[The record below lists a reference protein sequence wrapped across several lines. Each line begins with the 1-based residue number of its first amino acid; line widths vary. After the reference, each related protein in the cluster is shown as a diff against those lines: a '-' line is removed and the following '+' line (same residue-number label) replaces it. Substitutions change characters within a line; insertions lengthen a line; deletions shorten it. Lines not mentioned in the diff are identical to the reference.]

1 MKQKFRFAEL
11 YRKNRTAVEKT
22 LSAMWCGEARNE
34 SQKGYINQLKQII
47 PEVFAPRDAVPL
59 VQCMNSYE
67 TVYPEHEVEAEEMLG
82 TLWRKTMPKP
92 DVYYAPYEHQYQCW
106 KALLKDKSPD
116 GKNMS
121 IVVTT
126 GTGSGKTECFMLP
139 LVQDLLDNYRPET
152 VQAIFLYPL
161 NALMEDQ
168 KARMEKILAGTNLR
182 FAVYNGDMPDHI
194 PSPDK
199 SDYKKVMR
207 KVDAIRGITRDDEG
221 KIIEEKYPHVIATRD
236 ELRQHPANILLTNPT
251 MLEYILLRDKDRTLI
266 HEKKEEE
273 DEGTLRWIA
282 LDETHTYTGA
292 GATEIAMLLRRVLMA
307 YGVTTDEVRFA
318 TSSATIGNNS
328 GAKEEL
334 TQFIAGITGLQTNQ
348 VRYVDGKRKGIET
361 IPEGDKEYWMRL
373 INENHDG
380 YLKLDELITEG
391 ATIEEKLER
400 LDAMCQKAE
409 DDGLEDLRVKVHYF
423 YRVPNH
429 GLYVDISDPHY
440 QEDGSFRIFTEN
452 RPDAGRNQEAPL
464 LEMSRCKHCG
474 EYVAIAE
481 ELKLEDGGIG
491 YQPIT
496 MDDSDMFDLDNT
508 EDSGKTFYVFGTT
521 NSEGGDYDNNAPYI
535 IKGNRML
542 NVTAGNPAPHGWRV
556 IANAQC
562 QCPYCGT
569 KLTKTSKQDD
579 ENPDQ
584 VQLDEEDMKKLQKFR
599 VAADFVS
606 RLIAP
611 STLDLMTEA
620 KPKDEKKVSL
630 HNGQQFISF
639 VDSRQM
645 AARSTIKQN
654 IEEERLWIYG
664 TVFHELCRMA
674 TAGNMTKEE
683 AIKHFD
689 NIYNNTPRRS
699 PEHKD
704 AEDKLDILEGDD
716 KKAIEKLLSELS
728 PKKFLSWEDILDVLL
743 NDRLSDTFCQQFA
756 ERSELSP
763 ELDEDGNIKPETK
776 RKYIISIMVDYF
788 SHRPLTATT
797 AETMGLFT
805 SYYAALEPALIE
817 KLPDDIEKFN
827 GKLSEENRI
836 SKKDWH
842 SLMQMF
848 LDFTARQSECVF
860 LNMDDKDTMDIFQTV
875 RFATQKEYR
884 RPVHKPVIKEKTANR
899 SRIIRLIAKLIAN
912 DKHINIANAI
922 SSYKDDIQNVI
933 DCMWNELTLKYN
945 LLEHST
951 HYDEDARQHVKDKD
965 EVIDDVHL
973 TPYRLNLAKLGFKLY
988 EDVYLCDTNASSDNH
1003 HVEWLRPVETTF
1015 HGYSPFIIGGEALP
1029 LDEKLHEKWEPF
1041 PYHNHSSNPN
1051 PADEVIEAWAI
1062 DNRKLLWDNDL
1073 WGENG
1078 TFADRLLQIHQFPQ
1092 LFIQAEHTAQVDKMI
1107 SRQVQ
1112 EDFKDHCLNILAC
1125 STTMEMGVDL
1135 GDLELVMM
1143 TSVPPMPS
1151 NYKQRAGRSGRRG
1164 QVRSACVTLC
1174 GSDAVGI
1181 RTLLNPMENV
1191 ILRNVNSPTVDLNSG
1206 QVIQRHINSFLIR
1219 EFGVFGMAGGSI
1231 TEQVV
1236 SYYTNYKIE
1245 PETEGSIRFRIK
1257 RKDNNAPVS
1266 PIDGL
1271 GDETGTP
1278 YEAFNNKCSEALS
1291 DELRR
1296 KLRILLDGTIFS
1308 SRPPQYV
1315 VSKAREL
1322 NENCYAEL
1330 ELRIQDYADPYKNA
1344 KSPKQQAFFEM
1355 KFIEPL
1361 AARLLSYWATHRF
1374 TPNANMPVNVI
1385 EFDINSSSQNTYT
1398 LVTPSNPSYPLRT
1411 ALSQYAPGNPIA
1423 RDGMV
1428 RIVRGIRYT
1437 NFFKPEVTFK
1447 KLYFNREQVVIDT
1460 KDELDTLEK
1469 WKVSASTEL
1478 DLLQPAEF
1486 IPDMNESASRILDKN
1501 VYTRVSAQLIGADE
1515 WKQDRIEPHLFD
1527 TRSSRE
1533 SGNGQILYYN
1543 EGTGYGYCHCT
1554 KCGKTVLESWP
1565 AASSSDPDKLPN
1577 EMNAIPSK
1585 ETDKPN
1591 YHFSLIRKGNRPNK
1605 CLGCGTENA
1614 IKRNVVLGNT
1624 IQTDYTEIR
1633 IRHFKKN
1640 WINSRNEEENLLVTL
1655 GLLFARALSEELN
1668 VERTDLDFTIT
1679 PNGHICIFDANP
1691 GGSGYSNQ
1699 LAAMDLLKAVIERS
1713 YTIIEA
1719 AERTGNKEALIDK
1732 FTLHF
1737 INYIDIQAAK
1747 SWIEEER
1754 SARKVLPDP
1763 VMKVFG
1769 ESATETSLAKMQRAF
1784 ALSQNEKVIF
1794 MDDDYAHWEYEG
1806 TDHCWKG
1813 QFFNYFASHGQ
1824 QTSFCVAE
1832 NSNGVMSMPILNMV
1846 RSIKGWTNEVL
1857 HIKNP
1862 FVENGLYPLAYID
1875 GRLYFTNNP
1884 NHITMND
1891 KWGNG
1896 TIYYIRTN
1904 NFAAKAKFIKTD
1916 VDVETT
1922 KIFTLGDSDPTII
1935 KTSQLGDIICEK
1947 SGNIIDMFVAHCQSN
1962 ANSKVKVCYQD
1973 EHMKSFLSIVFSLQ
1987 TISYFIR
1994 KIGTPFSLDFRIERY
2009 DTDSGKWNN
2018 LGANIPS
2025 SFDKEDDYG
2034 NVKQGRDTWLEMMAN
2049 AMIDDIEH
2057 DNDIQGNLLP
2067 VYSVPKHSLTHWRVL
2082 TLECAGKRLSIYPDG
2097 GFMNGWMIYNA
2108 PGTERHIYDLQTIT
2122 HDTEIDIYRNQ
2133 EIKFDV
2139 TIEDC

>member
-11 YRKNRTAVEKT
+11 YRNNRTAVEKT

-34 SQKGYINQLKQII
+34 SQKAYISQLRTII
-47 PEVFAPRDAVPL
+47 PEVFAPKDAMPL

-67 TVYPEHEVEAEEMLG
+67 GVSSEHAAEAEQMLG
-82 TLWRKTMPKP
+82 GLWKKSMPEG
-92 DVYYAPYEHQYQCW
+92 VYYQPYEHQYECW
-106 KALLKDKSPD
+106 RTLLKDKSPD

-139 LVQDLLDNYRPET
+139 LVQDLIDNYIAEE

-168 KARMEKILAGTNLR
+168 KARMQKLLKGTNLK
-182 FAVYNGDMPDHI
+182 FAVYNGDMPQML
-194 PSPDK
+194 PSPDRP
-199 SDYKKVMR
+199 DYKKVLR
-207 KVDAIRGITRDDEG
+207 KIDSIKGITRDEQG
-221 KIIEEKYPHVIATRD
+221 NIIKEEFPNIIATRE
-236 ELRQHPANILLTNPT
+236 ELRLHPANILLTNPT
-251 MLEYILLRDKDRTLI
+251 MLEYILLRDKDRRLV
-266 HEKKEEE
+266 HEKKED
-273 DEGTLRWIA
+273 DERGTLRWIA

-292 GATEIAMLLRRVLMA
+292 GAAEIAMLIRRVLMA

-318 TSSATIGNNS
+318 TSSATIGKQDDEK
-328 GAKEEL
+328 AKEEL
-334 TQFIAGITGLQTNQ
+334 RHFIAGITGLQINQ
-348 VRYVDGKRKGIET
+348 VQFVGGKRKGEDNIPHDEYET
-361 IPEGDKEYWMRL
+361 YWSRL
-373 INENHDG
+373 IKESKDG

-391 ATIEEKLER
+391 KTIEEKLEL

-429 GLYVDISDPHY
+429 GLFVDIADPHY
-440 QEDGSFRIFTEN
+440 QEDGSFRIYTEN
-452 RPDAGRNQEAPL
+452 KPDIQENEAPL

-481 ELKLEDGGIG
+481 EVKLDDGIAF
-491 YQPIT
+491 QPIT
-496 MDDSDMFDLDNT
+496 MDDSDMFDLDDTENT
-508 EDSGKTFYVFGTT
+508 NKTFYVFGTS
-521 NSEGGDYDNNAPYI
+521 NSSDTEFDNNVPYI
-535 IKGNRML
+535 IKGNRMI
-542 NVTAGNPAPHGWRV
+542 NVTPDNPPSSGWHV

-569 KLTKTSKQDD
+569 KLTKQTKQDED
-579 ENPDQ
+579 NPDF
-584 VQLDEEDMKKLQKFR
+584 VQLDEEDVKKLQKFR
-599 VAADFVS
+599 VAPDFIS

-611 STLDLMTEA
+611 STLDQMTEG
-620 KPKDEKKVSL
+620 KPKDKNKVYM

-654 IEEERLWIYG
+654 LEEERLWVYG
-664 TVFHELCRMA
+664 TIFHELCRMA
-674 TAGNMTKEE
+674 TAGSMTQEE
-683 AIKHFD
+683 AVKHFED
-689 NIYNNTPRRS
+689 IYANTPRKS
-699 PEHKD
+699 LEHKD
-704 AEDKLDILEGDD
+704 AEEKLDILESGNQ
-716 KKAIEKLLSELS
+716 KAIDKLLAELK
-728 PKKFLSWEDILDVLL
+728 PNQYLSWQDILDVLL
-743 NDRLSDTFCQQFA
+743 NDKFADIFCQQFA

-763 ELDEDGNIKPETK
+763 ELDENGNIKPETK
-776 RKYIISIMVDYF
+776 RQYVLSIMVDYL
-788 SHRPLTATT
+788 SHRSLTASS

-805 SYYAALEPALIE
+805 SYYVPLDDALTE

-827 GKLSEENRI
+827 GKLGEENHI

-842 SLMQMF
+842 DLMQMF
-848 LDFTARQSECVF
+848 IDFTARQSECVF
-860 LNMDDKDTMDIFQTV
+860 LNMSNKDTMDIFKTV
-875 RFATQKEYR
+875 RFATQKERR
-884 RPVHKPVIKEKTANR
+884 RPVHKPMVKEKTANR

-912 DKHINIANAI
+912 DKHITIQNAI
-922 SSYKDDIQNVI
+922 NAYKDDIQSVI
-933 DCMWNELTLKYN
+933 DCMWNELTLKYC

-951 HYDEDARQHVKDKD
+951 HYDDEVGQQVKDRD
-965 EVIDDVHL
+965 EIIDGVHL
-973 TPYRLNLAKLGFKLY
+973 TPYRLNLAKMGVKLY
-988 EDVYLCDTNASSDNH
+988 DDVYLCDTNASSDTH
-1003 HVEWLRPVETTF
+1003 HVEWLRPVDITF
-1015 HGYSPFIIGGEALP
+1015 HGYSPFIIGGEPIP
-1029 LDEKLHEKWEPF
+1029 LNEKLHEVWTPF
-1041 PYHNHSSNPN
+1041 PYHNFSATPN
-1051 PADEVIEAWAI
+1051 PADEIIEAWAI
-1062 DNRKLLWDNDL
+1062 DNRKILWENDL
-1073 WGENG
+1073 WGEDG
-1078 TFADRLLQIHQFPQ
+1078 TFADRLLQIHQFPH
-1092 LFIQAEHTAQVDKMI
+1092 LFVQAEHTAQVDKMI

-1112 EDFKDHCLNILAC
+1112 EEFRDHCINILAC

-1164 QVRSACVTLC
+1164 QVRSACITLC

-1191 ILRNVNSPTVDLNSG
+1191 ILRTTSTPTVDLNSS
-1206 QVIQRHINSFLIR
+1206 QVIQRHINSFLVR

-1231 TEQVV
+1231 TGQVL
-1236 SYYTNYKIE
+1236 SYYTNYEIV
-1245 PETEGSIRFRIK
+1245 PEGEGSIHFKIK
-1257 RKDNNAPVS
+1257 RKADHSPVS
-1266 PIDGL
+1266 PLDGL

-1291 DELRR
+1291 DELRH
-1296 KLRILLDGTIFS
+1296 KLRRLLDGTIFS

-1315 VSKAREL
+1315 VERAKEM
-1322 NENCYAEL
+1322 NEICYANL
-1330 ELRIQDYADPYKNA
+1330 ELRIQDYAEPYKNA
-1344 KSPKQQAFFEM
+1344 KSVKQQAFFEM

-1385 EFDINSSSQNTYT
+1385 EFDVNSASQRAYT
-1398 LVTPSNPSYPLRT
+1398 LMTVSNPSYPLRT

-1437 NFFKPEVTFK
+1437 NFFQPEVTFK

-1460 KDELDTLEK
+1460 KEELDSLEK

-1486 IPDMNESASRILDKN
+1486 IPDMNESANRILDKN

-1543 EGTGYGYCHCT
+1543 EGIGFGYCHCT

-1565 AASSSDPDKLPN
+1565 AASSSDPDKLPV
-1577 EMNAIPSK
+1577 EMNTIPSK
-1585 ETDKPN
+1585 DSDKEN
-1591 YHFSLIRKGNRPNK
+1591 YHFSLIKKGNKPNR
-1605 CLGCGTENA
+1605 CMGCNSLDY

-1624 IQTDYTEIR
+1624 IPTDYTEIR
-1633 IRHFKKN
+1633 IRHFKKD
-1640 WINSRNEEENLLVTL
+1640 WINSRAEEENLLITL
-1655 GLLFARALSEELN
+1655 GLLFARSLSEELN

-1679 PNGHICIFDANP
+1679 PNGHLCIFDTNP

-1699 LAAMDLLKAVIERS
+1699 LAAMDLLKAIIERS

-1719 AERTGNKEALIDK
+1719 AEKTGNKEALIDR

-1737 INYIDIQAAK
+1737 INHIDIEAAK
-1747 SWIEEER
+1747 AWIDEER
-1754 SARKVLPDP
+1754 SARKVLPDN
-1763 VMKVFG
+1763 VKTVFG
-1769 ESATETSLAKMQRAF
+1769 DNATETSLAKMQREF
-1784 ALSQNEKVIF
+1784 ALSQSEKILFV
-1794 MDDDYAHWEYEG
+1794 DDDYKHWEYDG

-1813 QFFNYFASHGQ
+1813 QFFNYFAPHGQ

-1832 NSNGVMSMPILNMV
+1832 CSDNKMTEPILEMI
-1846 RSIKGWTNEVL
+1846 RSIKGWVNEAL

-1862 FVENGLYPLAYID
+1862 FASNGLYPLAYFN
-1875 GRLYFTNNP
+1875 GRLFFTNNP

-1904 NFAAKAKFIKTD
+1904 NFATNAKFINTA
-1916 VDVETT
+1916 VEESKT
-1922 KIFTLGDSDPTII
+1922 KIFTLSESDPKII
-1935 KTSQLGDIICEK
+1935 KTTGLGDIICSK
-1947 SGNIIDMFVAHCQSN
+1947 SGNIIESFVAHCK
-1962 ANSKVKVCYQD
+1962 ANNDSEIKVTYQD
-1973 EHMKSFLSIVFSLQ
+1973 EHMKSILAVMFSLQ
-1987 TISYFIR
+1987 TIKFFI
-1994 KIGTPFSLDFRIERY
+1994 KKMDNPFTLEFRVERY
-2009 DTDSGKWNN
+2009 DTDSGKKDN
-2018 LGANIPS
+2018 LGANQPTS
-2025 SFDKEDDYG
+2025 RDRDEWLQNMATSMVEDLDY
-2034 NVKQGRDTWLEMMAN
+2034 E
-2049 AMIDDIEH
+2049 
-2057 DNDIQGNLLP
+2057 DNISGTLVP
-2067 VYSVPKHSLTHWRVL
+2067 VASVPKHTLTHWRVL
-2082 TLECAGKRLSIYPDG
+2082 SFECAGKKLSIYPDG
-2097 GFMNGWMIYNA
+2097 GFMNGWYIYNA
-2108 PGTERHIYDLQTIT
+2108 PDKPRKQIDLSTIMYDTDVNLF
-2122 HDTEIDIYRNQ
+2122 RNQ
-2133 EIKFDV
+2133 DIKFDV
-2139 TIEDC
+2139 TIEEAN

>member
-1 MKQKFRFAEL
+1 MTTITDMKQKFRFTDL
-11 YRKNRTAVEKT
+11 YINNRTAVEKA

-34 SQKGYINQLKQII
+34 SQKSYINQLKGLI
-47 PEVFAPRDAVPL
+47 PEVFAPKDAMPL

-67 TVYPEHEVEAEEMLG
+67 SVYPEHEVEADEMLG
-82 TLWRKTMPKP
+82 ELWQKTMPSP
-92 DVYYAPYEHQYQCW
+92 DVYYKPYEHQYQCW
-106 KALLKDKSPD
+106 KTLLKDKSPD

-139 LVQDLLDNYRPET
+139 LVQDLIENRVSDR

-168 KARMEKILAGTNLR
+168 KARMEKLLDGTDLT
-182 FAVYNGDMPDHI
+182 FAVYNGDMPQCL
-194 PSPDK
+194 PSPEDRN
-199 SDYKKVMR
+199 YKKILR
-207 KVDAIRGITRDDEG
+207 KVDAIRGITRDENG
-221 KIIEEKYPHVIATRD
+221 NIVEVKYKHVIATRD

-251 MLEYILLRDKDRTLI
+251 MLEYILLRDKDKSLI
-266 HEKKEEE
+266 HEKQENEET
-273 DEGTLRWIA
+273 GILRWIA

-292 GATEIAMLLRRVLMA
+292 GAAEIAMLLRRVLLA

-318 TSSATIGNNS
+318 TSSATIGRNDES
-328 GAKEEL
+328 SKEEL
-334 TQFIAGITGLQTNQ
+334 IHFIAGITGLQSNQ
-348 VRYVDGKRKGIET
+348 IRYVDGKRKGIDT
-361 IPEGDKEYWMRL
+361 LPEEDRSAWLRL
-373 INENHDG
+373 VNENYDG
-380 YLKLDELITEG
+380 YLKLDKLIPEG
-391 ATIEEKLER
+391 ETIEEKLTI
-400 LDAMCQKAE
+400 LDKMCQRAE
-409 DDGLEDLRVKVHYF
+409 EEGLEDLRVKVHYF

-429 GLYVDISDPHY
+429 GLYIDLTDPHY
-440 QEDGSFRIFTEN
+440 QEDGSFKIYIEN
-452 RPDAGRNQEAPL
+452 KLEQDDGDQSPL

-474 EYVAIAE
+474 EYLAIAE
-481 ELKLEDGGIG
+481 EVKLDDGSIG

-496 MDDSDMFDLDNT
+496 MDDSDMFDLDSTENT
-508 EDSGKTFYVFGTT
+508 GKTYYVFGTT
-521 NSEGGDYDNNAPYI
+521 NNEGDEYDNNIPYI

-569 KLTKTSKQDD
+569 KLTKQSKQDE
-579 ENPDQ
+579 ENPDA

-599 VAADFVS
+599 VASDFIS

-620 KPKDEKKVSL
+620 KPKDESKVSL
-630 HNGQQFISF
+630 HKGQQYISF
-639 VDSRQM
+639 VDSRQT

-654 IEEERLWIYG
+654 LEEERLWVYG
-664 TVFHELCRMA
+664 TIFHELCRMA
-674 TAGNMTKEE
+674 TAGNMTVEE
-683 AIKHFD
+683 ATKHFED
-689 NIYNNTPRRS
+689 IYSNTPRKS
-699 PEHKD
+699 AEHKE
-704 AEDKLDILEGDD
+704 AEEKLDILESGDQ
-716 KKAIEKLLSELS
+716 KAIAALLSELK
-728 PKKFLSWEDILDVLL
+728 PNQYLSWQDILDVLL
-743 NDRLSDTFCQQFA
+743 NNELTETFCQQFA

-763 ELDEDGNIKPETK
+763 ELDDEGNIKPEIK
-776 RKYIISIMVDYF
+776 RKYILAIMVDYL
-788 SHRPLTATT
+788 SRRPLSAAT

-805 SYYAALEPALIE
+805 SYYADLSPALDS
-817 KLPDDIEKFN
+817 KLPDDIELFN

-842 SLMQMF
+842 DLMQIF
-848 LDFTARQSECVF
+848 LDHTVRSNESVF
-860 LNMDDKDTMDIFQTV
+860 MKMYDNDPVDIFECV
-875 RFATQKEYR
+875 RFATQKERR
-884 RPVHKPVIKEKTANR
+884 RPVHKPVIKDKAANR
-899 SRIIRLIAKLIAN
+899 SRIIRLIAKLIAD
-912 DKHINIANAI
+912 DKHISIANAI
-922 SSYKDDIQNVI
+922 SGYKNDIQNVI

-945 LLEHST
+945 LLEHGT
-951 HYDEDARQHVKDKD
+951 HYDDEVRQQVKDKD
-965 EVIDDVHL
+965 EIIDDVHL
-973 TPYRLNLAKLGFKLY
+973 TPYRLNLSRLGFKLY
-988 EDVYLCDTNASSDNH
+988 NDVYLCDTNANTDNH
-1003 HVEWLRPVETTF
+1003 HVEWLRPVEITF
-1015 HGYSPFIIGGEALP
+1015 HGYSPFIIGGEP
-1029 LDEKLHEKWEPF
+1029 VCVNEELHERWSPF

-1062 DNRKLLWDNDL
+1062 DNRKILWDNDL

-1112 EDFKDHCLNILAC
+1112 EDFKDHLINILAC

-1191 ILRNVNSPTVDLNSG
+1191 ILRRVNSPTVDLNSS

-1219 EFGVFGMAGGSI
+1219 EFGVFGLAGGSI
-1231 TEQVV
+1231 TEQVI
-1236 SYYTNYKIE
+1236 SYYTNYAIVPDGDSHHIK
-1245 PETEGSIRFRIK
+1245 IK
-1257 RKDNNAPVS
+1257 RKADNSPVS
-1266 PIDGL
+1266 PLDGL
-1271 GDETGTP
+1271 GEEAGTP
-1278 YEAFNNKCSEALS
+1278 YEAFNIKCSEALS
-1291 DELRR
+1291 DDLRR

-1315 VSKAREL
+1315 VSRAREM

-1330 ELRIQDYADPYKNA
+1330 ELRIQDYAEPYRNA

-1385 EFDINSSSQNTYT
+1385 EFDINSTTQDTYT
-1398 LVTPSNPSYPLRT
+1398 LVTVSNPSYPLRT

-1447 KLYFNREQVVIDT
+1447 KLYFNREQVVIDN
-1460 KDELDTLEK
+1460 KDELDKLEK

-1543 EGTGYGYCHCT
+1543 EGTGFGYCHCT

-1565 AASSSDPDKLPN
+1565 AASSSDPDKLPW
-1577 EMNAIPSK
+1577 EMNTIPSK
-1585 ETDKPN
+1585 ESDKPD
-1591 YHFSLIRKGNRPNK
+1591 YHFSLVKKGNRPSK
-1605 CLGCGTENA
+1605 CLGCGNSDY
-1614 IKRNVVLGNT
+1614 IKRNVVLGDT

-1633 IRHFKKN
+1633 IRHFNKN
-1640 WINSRNEEENLLVTL
+1640 WINTRSEEENLLVTL

-1699 LAAMDLLKAVIERS
+1699 LAAMDLMKSIIEKS
-1713 YTIIEA
+1713 YNIIEA
-1719 AERTGNKEALIDK
+1719 AEKTGNKEALIDK

-1737 INYIDIQAAK
+1737 INYIDIRSAK
-1747 SWIEEER
+1747 AWIEEER
-1754 SARKVLPDP
+1754 SARKVLPDS
-1763 VMKVFG
+1763 VKNVFG
-1769 ESATETSLAKMQRAF
+1769 ESVTETSLVQMQKAF
-1784 ALSQNEKVIF
+1784 VLSQNEKFLFV
-1794 MDDDYAHWEYEG
+1794 DDDYSNWEYEG

-1813 QFFNYFASHGQ
+1813 QFFNLFATHGQ

-1832 NSNGVMSMPILNMV
+1832 CSSGSMPEPIIEMI
-1846 RSIKGWTNEVL
+1846 RSIKGWASEAL

-1862 FVENGLYPLAYID
+1862 FVEKGLYPLAYID

-1891 KWGNG
+1891 RWGNG

-1904 NFAAKAKFIKTD
+1904 NFAAKAKFINTAVVADKAK
-1916 VDVETT
+1916 V
-1922 KIFTLGDSDPTII
+1922 FTLTEGDPTVI
-1935 KTSQLGDIICEK
+1935 KTNQLASVIESKCDSIIEQFI
-1947 SGNIIDMFVAHCQSN
+1947 SHCKDNEDSIVN
-1962 ANSKVKVCYQD
+1962 VSYQD
-1973 EHMKSFLSIVFSLQ
+1973 EHLKSILGIILTIQ
-1987 TISYFIR
+1987 TINYLLR
-1994 KIGTPFSLDFRIERY
+1994 KASNSFNLEFKVEKYYAENGKSNSVVANLPTSDER
-2009 DTDSGKWNN
+2009 DS
-2018 LGANIPS
+2018 
-2025 SFDKEDDYG
+2025 
-2034 NVKQGRDTWLEMMAN
+2034 WLESLAKEMV
-2049 AMIDDIEH
+2049 
-2057 DNDIQGNLLP
+2057 NDFEYELGVEGSLSP
-2067 VYSVPKHSLTHWRVL
+2067 VISSPKRSLTHWRVL
-2082 TLECAGKRLSIYPDG
+2082 SLECAGKKLSIYPDG
-2097 GFMNGWMIYNA
+2097 GFMNGWMLYNA
-2108 PGTERHIYDLQTIT
+2108 PGEHRFYDISAIT
-2122 HDTEIDIYRNQ
+2122 HDSEISIYRNQ
-2133 EIKFDV
+2133 DIKFDV
-2139 TIEDC
+2139 TIENL